1 MSSCNIILSLSLFI
15 TCVTVIMASASNF
28 YQDFHI
34 LFGDQRAQILDGGQ
48 LLTLSQDQTSGSG
61 FISQNQY
68 LFGRFDMQMKLAPG
82 NTAGTVTT
90 FYLSSSGY
98 HHDEIDL
105 EFLGNTS
112 GNPYTL
118 STNIYTQG
126 IGGREQQF
134 HLWFDP
140 SKDFHTYSVVWNVH
154 RIIILVDNSP
164 IRVFNNLELLH
175 VPFPKSQP
183 MTIYASLWDGDSWA
197 TQGGRVKTDWSQ
209 APFTAS
215 YGRYNINACLG
226 SQQQGSSS
234 SSYPYSYTDCVPT
247 STNSSN
253 VDNSWRNLGLN
264 AAGRNRLRW
273 VQTKFMI
280 YNYCTDRNKFP
291 GGLPRECQ
299 HSKF

>member
-1 MSSCNIILSLSLFI
+1 MSSCNVNFALSLLII
-15 TCVTVIMASASNF
+15 TCVMVSMASASNF

-34 LFGDQRAQILDGGQ
+34 LFGEQRAQILDGGQ

-90 FYLSSSGY
+90 LYLSSSGN

-140 SKDFHTYSVVWNVH
+140 SEDFHTYSVVWNIH
-154 RIIILVDNSP
+154 RIIIFVDNSP

-175 VPFPKSQP
+175 VPYPSSQP
-183 MTIYASLWDGDSWA
+183 MTIYASFWDGDSWA
-197 TQGGRVKTDWSQ
+197 TQGGSVKTDWTQ

-215 YGRYNINACLG
+215 YGRYSINACLG
-226 SQQQGSSS
+226 SDHQGL
-234 SSYPYSYTDCVPT
+234 SSYPYSYSDCVPT
-247 STNSSN
+247 STNMSN
-253 VDNSWRNLGLN
+253 VDNSWRNLGLD

-273 VQTKFMI
+273 VQTKYMV
-280 YNYCTDRNKFP
+280 YNYCADRNKFP
-291 GGLPRECQ
+291 GGLPRECK